1 MRCPLCLPVFAP
13 HANTLCVLCRM
24 ELLQQRKK
32 DGHGQ
37 YLEIMDEKEVIRLS
51 AWVWCS
57 LHTKHLVDS
66 QHTGRSRA
74 V

>member
-1 MRCPLCLPVFAP
+1 MRCPLSVPGFAA
-13 HANTLCVLCRM
+13 HADTWCVLCRM

-51 AWVWCS
+51 AWV
-57 LHTKHLVDS
+57 
-66 QHTGRSRA
+66 
-74 V
+74 